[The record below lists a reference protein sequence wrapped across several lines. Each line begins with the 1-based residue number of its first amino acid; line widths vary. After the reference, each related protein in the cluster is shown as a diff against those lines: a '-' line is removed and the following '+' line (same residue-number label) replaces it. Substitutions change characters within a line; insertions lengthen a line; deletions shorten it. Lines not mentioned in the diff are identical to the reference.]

1 MQKYKKWKQ
10 VLSVSTAVCLS
21 IAGAGSLMGCGSTD
35 RGKDKAD
42 SVESKAMGRYLENEL
57 SVPEGCMEIVDLQVM
72 KEGSLKMLARNSDYE
87 LMLYQSSDKGK
98 TWEDGKAVA
107 GFFGVE
113 GESIYKAALGRDG
126 SILIGVYI
134 ESEDENSMGSME
146 YYYCPADGEGK
157 KVEIGEALDETMA
170 WSIDIGENG
179 NLFLQIS
186 GNGIWEI
193 NPVDG
198 AVVHEYEKGKSTDYM
213 CVTSEYLI
221 VIADGDVHYYDVASG
236 KPAGGGDALTAQLKK
251 TPANLEFG
259 NSSGTALLFL
269 DGDEKNTIF
278 YVDQT
283 GLYRYAFGGNVIEQ
297 VIDGSLNSISSSN
310 KAFNCMAMDQE
321 GVFYIGEIDYS
332 FGLNCGRLVS
342 YKYSADTPT
351 VPDTE
356 LTIYSLEENSGIRQ
370 AVVMFQKKYP
380 DIYLTLETGMSGND
394 GVTRTDALKTLN
406 TEIMAGKGPD
416 ILILDGISSETYA
429 EQGMLEDLSGI
440 LKEAGLLDNIESAY
454 TKEDGSIYE
463 MPVKFGIPMIEGN
476 KEDVQAVTDL
486 ASLADVLTKHKDEYG
501 LTSENI
507 YKLPLLYSM
516 YPQALLEKLADN
528 NSAAWMKADGT
539 LDEEKIKEFLEQSER
554 IYQAGK
560 DAMDE
565 LKAAYPQAFDD
576 SEQPVYERAGSISG
590 ETAVLLSRN
599 CEFALGDIFSPL
611 DFAFVN
617 SMAEIDTSLS
627 YALWNG
633 QMANCFIPVSRIGI
647 SSRASQKAAA
657 EKFVE
662 YLFSEEGQMLSREDG
677 FPVVESVYNGE
688 DYWNQGEDGNVLVT
702 GGSSNSENGQE
713 LVYSIKVPS
722 ADKVNELKQL
732 GKMLT
737 TPVLDNTIITS
748 AVCENGVR
756 YLSGEISLDKAANA
770 VMQQVNLYLAE

>member
-21 IAGAGSLMGCGSTD
+21 IAGTGSLMGCGSTD

-98 TWEDGKAVA
+98 TWEEGKKVA

-134 ESEDENSMGSME
+134 ESEDENSVGSMD
-146 YYYCPADGEGK
+146 YYYCPADGKGK
-157 KVEIGEALDETMA
+157 KIEIGEALDETMA
-170 WSIDIGENG
+170 WSIEIGENG

-186 GNGIWEI
+186 GNGIREI

-198 AVVHEYEKGKSTDYM
+198 AVVHEYEKGKTTDYM

-221 VIADGDVHYYDVASG
+221 VITDGDVHYYDVASG
-236 KPAGGGDALTAQLKK
+236 KPADGGDALTAQLKK

-332 FGLNCGRLVS
+332 SGLNGGRLFS

-380 DIYLTLETGMSGND
+380 DIYLT
-394 GVTRTDALKTLN
+394 
-406 TEIMAGKGPD
+406 
-416 ILILDGISSETYA
+416 
-429 EQGMLEDLSGI
+429 
-440 LKEAGLLDNIESAY
+440 
-454 TKEDGSIYE
+454 
-463 MPVKFGIPMIEGN
+463 
-476 KEDVQAVTDL
+476 
-486 ASLADVLTKHKDEYG
+486 
-501 LTSENI
+501 
-507 YKLPLLYSM
+507 
-516 YPQALLEKLADN
+516 
-528 NSAAWMKADGT
+528 
-539 LDEEKIKEFLEQSER
+539 
-554 IYQAGK
+554 
-560 DAMDE
+560 
-565 LKAAYPQAFDD
+565 
-576 SEQPVYERAGSISG
+576 
-590 ETAVLLSRN
+590 VLL
-599 CEFALGDIFSPL
+599 
-611 DFAFVN
+611 
-617 SMAEIDTSLS
+617 
-627 YALWNG
+627 
-633 QMANCFIPVSRIGI
+633 Q
-647 SSRASQKAAA
+647 
-657 EKFVE
+657 
-662 YLFSEEGQMLSREDG
+662 
-677 FPVVESVYNGE
+677 
-688 DYWNQGEDGNVLVT
+688 
-702 GGSSNSENGQE
+702 
-713 LVYSIKVPS
+713 
-722 ADKVNELKQL
+722 
-732 GKMLT
+732 
-737 TPVLDNTIITS
+737 
-748 AVCENGVR
+748 
-756 YLSGEISLDKAANA
+756 
-770 VMQQVNLYLAE
+770 

>member
-98 TWEDGKAVA
+98 TWEEGKKVA

-310 KAFNCMAMDQE
+310 KAFNCMAMDSE

-332 FGLNCGRLVS
+332 SGLN
-342 YKYSADTPT
+342 
-351 VPDTE
+351 
-356 LTIYSLEENSGIRQ
+356 
-370 AVVMFQKKYP
+370 
-380 DIYLTLETGMSGND
+380 
-394 GVTRTDALKTLN
+394 
-406 TEIMAGKGPD
+406 
-416 ILILDGISSETYA
+416 
-429 EQGMLEDLSGI
+429 
-440 LKEAGLLDNIESAY
+440 
-454 TKEDGSIYE
+454 
-463 MPVKFGIPMIEGN
+463 
-476 KEDVQAVTDL
+476 
-486 ASLADVLTKHKDEYG
+486 
-501 LTSENI
+501 
-507 YKLPLLYSM
+507 
-516 YPQALLEKLADN
+516 
-528 NSAAWMKADGT
+528 
-539 LDEEKIKEFLEQSER
+539 
-554 IYQAGK
+554 
-560 DAMDE
+560 
-565 LKAAYPQAFDD
+565 
-576 SEQPVYERAGSISG
+576 
-590 ETAVLLSRN
+590 
-599 CEFALGDIFSPL
+599 
-611 DFAFVN
+611 
-617 SMAEIDTSLS
+617 
-627 YALWNG
+627 
-633 QMANCFIPVSRIGI
+633 
-647 SSRASQKAAA
+647 
-657 EKFVE
+657 
-662 YLFSEEGQMLSREDG
+662 
-677 FPVVESVYNGE
+677 
-688 DYWNQGEDGNVLVT
+688 
-702 GGSSNSENGQE
+702 
-713 LVYSIKVPS
+713 
-722 ADKVNELKQL
+722 
-732 GKMLT
+732 
-737 TPVLDNTIITS
+737 
-748 AVCENGVR
+748 
-756 YLSGEISLDKAANA
+756 
-770 VMQQVNLYLAE
+770 

>member
-10 VLSVSTAVCLS
+10 VLSVSTAVCLC

-35 RGKDKAD
+35 GGKDKAD

-98 TWEDGKAVA
+98 TWEEGKKVA

-213 CVTSEYLI
+213 CVTAEYLI

-332 FGLNCGRLVS
+332 SGLNCGRLVS

-370 AVVMFQKKYP
+370 AVVMFQKKY
-380 DIYLTLETGMSGND
+380 
-394 GVTRTDALKTLN
+394 
-406 TEIMAGKGPD
+406 PD

-617 SMAEIDTSLS
+617 SMAEIDTSLA

-688 DYWNQGEDGNVLVT
+688 DYWNQGEAGNVLVT

-756 YLSGEISLDKAANA
+756 YLNGDISLDEAANA